1 VSARRKT
8 IDPARR
14 GEHAGE
20 ASTLHP
26 VFPLAKRARTP
37 HYATKIARGRAV
49 EKKAEAPR
57 DYEELIRVIHDRH
70 GEMSKSYQKIA
81 LYLTQN
87 PNDVAVRSV
96 NAIGESCGVHPSSFV
111 RFAQALGYEGFKELQ
126 ALFQKR
132 LSTAAPGFEA
142 RVKALET
149 ELGERTDR
157 SAFGFMHDLIVRDI
171 ASLKEM
177 LTGIEPGDLLKAVA
191 LLEKAD
197 VVYLIGQL
205 RSAPVVE
212 LLRYILTML
221 GKRCVLLDPGGGL
234 ATHMARAMRKKDVLF
249 AVSFRFYAN
258 EVVNVVEEAA
268 ERGVPIIAISDST
281 LSPFARRARVLFA
294 VPEHEYTFSRS
305 LAAPMCLAQALTVAL
320 AARLQNDVETPRIP
334 TVTGQ

>member
-1 VSARRKT
+1 MDEKV
-8 IDPARR
+8 
-14 GEHAGE
+14 E
-20 ASTLHP
+20 
-26 VFPLAKRARTP
+26 TP
-37 HYATKIARGRAV
+37 K
-49 EKKAEAPR
+49 
-57 DYEELIRVIHDRH
+57 DYEDLIRVIHDRYD
-70 GEMSKSYQKIA
+70 GMSKSYQKIA
-81 LYLTQN
+81 VYLTQN

-96 NAIGESCGVHPSSFV
+96 NAIGETSGVHASSFV
-111 RFAQALGYEGFKELQ
+111 RFAQALGYEGFKDLQ
-126 ALFQKR
+126 SLFQKR

-142 RVKALET
+142 RVKALEK

-157 SAFGFMHDLIVRDI
+157 SEMGFMHDLVVRDI
-171 ASLKEM
+171 ASLKAM
-177 LTGIEPGDLLKAVA
+177 LTDIQPEDLAKAVG

-234 ATHMARAMRKKDVLF
+234 ATHMARAMRKTDLLF

-268 ERGVPIIAISDST
+268 GRGIPIVAISDST
-281 LSPFARRARVLFA
+281 LSPLAKSARVLFA

-320 AARLQNDVETPRIP
+320 AARIQNNAVDPRIP

>member
-1 VSARRKT
+1 MCIVDER
-8 IDPARR
+8 
-14 GEHAGE
+14 
-20 ASTLHP
+20 
-26 VFPLAKRARTP
+26 V
-37 HYATKIARGRAV
+37 
-49 EKKAEAPR
+49 EAPK
-57 DYEELIRVIHDRH
+57 DYEDLIRVIHDRYD
-70 GEMSKSYQKIA
+70 GMSKSYQKIA

-96 NAIGESCGVHPSSFV
+96 NSIGESSGVHASSFV
-111 RFAQALGYEGFKELQ
+111 RFAQALGYEGFKDLQ
-126 ALFQKR
+126 SLFQKR

-142 RVKALET
+142 RVKALEK

-157 SAFGFMHDLIVRDI
+157 SEMGLMHDLVVRDI

-177 LTGIEPGDLLKAVA
+177 LTDIQPEDLAEAVS

-197 VVYLIGQL
+197 VVYLMGQL

-234 ATHMARAMRKKDVLF
+234 ATHMARAMRKTDLLF

-268 ERGVPIIAISDST
+268 GRGIPIVAISDST
-281 LSPFARRARVLFA
+281 LSPLAKSARVLLA

-320 AARLQNDVETPRIP
+320 AARLQNNAVNPRIP
-334 TVTGQ
+334 TVTER

>member
-1 VSARRKT
+1 MCIV
-8 IDPARR
+8 D
-14 GEHAGE
+14 
-20 ASTLHP
+20 
-26 VFPLAKRARTP
+26 
-37 HYATKIARGRAV
+37 
-49 EKKAEAPR
+49 EKVEAPK
-57 DYEELIRVIHDRH
+57 DYEDLIRVIHDRYD
-70 GEMSKSYQKIA
+70 GMSKSYQKIA

-96 NAIGESCGVHPSSFV
+96 NSIGEGSGVHASSFV
-111 RFAQALGYEGFKELQ
+111 RFAQALGYEGFKDLQ
-126 ALFQKR
+126 SLFQKR

-142 RVKALET
+142 RVKALEK

-157 SAFGFMHDLIVRDI
+157 SEMGLMHDLVVRDI

-177 LTGIEPGDLLKAVA
+177 LTDLQPEDLAEAVS

-197 VVYLIGQL
+197 VIYLMGQL

-234 ATHMARAMRKKDVLF
+234 ATHMARAMRKTDLLF

-258 EVVNVVEEAA
+258 EVVNVVEEAVG
-268 ERGVPIIAISDST
+268 RGVPIVAISDST
-281 LSPFARRARVLFA
+281 LSPLAKSARVLFA

-320 AARLQNDVETPRIP
+320 AARLQNNAVDPRIP
-334 TVTGQ
+334 TVTER